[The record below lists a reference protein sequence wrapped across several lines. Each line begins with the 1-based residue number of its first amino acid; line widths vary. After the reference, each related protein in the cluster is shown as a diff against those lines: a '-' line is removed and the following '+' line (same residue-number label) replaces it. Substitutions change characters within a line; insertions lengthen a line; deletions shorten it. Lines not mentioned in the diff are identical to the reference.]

1 MQTVGYC
8 GADLKSLCAESALV
22 ALRSKYPQIYSS
34 RQKLLIDVNSL
45 VVSCCTKTRKLE
57 DSAGISL
64 MNSFFVW
71 CCYMYFSLV
80 NVSNW

>member
-45 VVSCCTKTRKLE
+45 VVSIAAAARL
-57 DSAGISL
+57 I
-64 MNSFFVW
+64 N
-71 CCYMYFSLV
+71 
-80 NVSNW
+80 

>member
-1 MQTVGYC
+1 MSLQARLQVLKIHTKSWVPLPSQQMLRFLAMQTVGYC

-45 VVSCCTKTRKLE
+45 VVSIYCINNL
-57 DSAGISL
+57 
-64 MNSFFVW
+64 
-71 CCYMYFSLV
+71 
-80 NVSNW
+80 

>member
-45 VVSCCTKTRKLE
+45 VVSVAAAPRLINWK
-57 DSAGISL
+57 
-64 MNSFFVW
+64 FFV
-71 CCYMYFSLV
+71 CGVVTIYIFLFFID
-80 NVSNW
+80 SNW